1 MSENLEALL
10 ERFVP
15 AAQGK
20 QWDEAYPI
28 ALLLFPLLPKEGD
41 GSTVGLRVLFDV
53 QTAAVHGMRQAAQ
66 HLENVAGGI
75 SSGDFDEA
83 LQANTA
89 ASEFLVKAHEFV
101 ASVDS
106 HPELF
111 G

>member
-1 MSENLEALL
+1 ME
-10 ERFVP
+10 V
-15 AAQGK
+15 
-20 QWDEAYPI
+20 QWAFESCLMFRP
-28 ALLLFPLLPKEGD
+28 LLL
-41 GSTVGLRVLFDV
+41 
-53 QTAAVHGMRQAAQ
+53 HGMRQAAQ

-89 ASEFLVKAHEFV
+89 ASEFLVKVHEFV